1 MLRQAQLE
9 GDWSGQLTP
18 RLKPRAGGGKR
29 VATMGI
35 NLNPFTWW
43 TGASWG
49 TILYGLRGKKQV
61 GEDGLGNTYW
71 EGGSDT
77 AGNPRRYVI
86 YAGANDTS
94 RVPPEWFS
102 WLHHQVEHAPDRS
115 LPAPR
120 AWEKPAVPN
129 LTGTALAY
137 RPQGALEKGGRRAS
151 ATGDYEAWTPDGE
164 ALPEDE
170 RGRAA

>member
-1 MLRQAQLE
+1 MPPAM
-9 GDWSGQLTP
+9 
-18 RLKPRAGGGKR
+18 GGKR

-49 TILYGLRGKKQV
+49 TILYGLRGKTQV
-61 GEDGLGNTYW
+61 GEDSLGNTYW
-71 EGGSDT
+71 EGGRDT
-77 AGNPRRYVI
+77 AGNPRRWVI

-102 WLHHQVEHAPDRS
+102 WLHHQIEAAPDRS

-120 AWEKPAVPN
+120 TWEKPSVPN

-137 RPQGALEKGGRRAS
+137 RPQGALEKGGHRAA
-151 ATGDYEAWTPDGE
+151 ATGDYEAWS
-164 ALPEDE
+164 PE
-170 RGRAA
+170 G